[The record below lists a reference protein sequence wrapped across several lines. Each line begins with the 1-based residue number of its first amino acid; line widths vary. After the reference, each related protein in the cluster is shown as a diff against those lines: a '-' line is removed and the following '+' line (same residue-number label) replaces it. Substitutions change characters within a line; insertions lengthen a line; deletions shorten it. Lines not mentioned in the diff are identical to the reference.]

1 MMSVHIDTTRAG
13 HRALVPVPGAEW
25 CRNVRWLLVL
35 ALALGVLAM
44 HAAPGASTT
53 HTTTP
58 AVAHAA
64 PAHHA
69 HGSNPGSDHSTG
81 PDILLASD
89 KRFAGWGPDECT
101 QGSGDAPV
109 HAAHCIPAP
118 GGVPPAPPA
127 VVVLERS
134 DALPQPPA
142 ASVPRS
148 ILPRAPAP
156 DLTQLSISRT

>member
-1 MMSVHIDTTRAG
+1 MSVHIDTTRAG
-13 HRALVPVPGAEW
+13 RRAPVPISGAEW
-25 CRNVRWLLVL
+25 CRYVRWLLVL
-35 ALALGVLAM
+35 ALALGVLGM

-53 HTTTP
+53 HTTP
-58 AVAHAA
+58 HAMAHGAS
-64 PAHHA
+64 AHHA
-69 HGSNPGSDHSTG
+69 HGSIPGSDHATR

-89 KRFAGWGPDECT
+89 KRLAGSGPDECT

-127 VVVLERS
+127 VVALERS

-156 DLTQLSISRT
+156 DLAQLSISRT